1 VAHPALIPVARAEFD
16 RIMPR
21 ANQLDRLREDV
32 RVTAAD
38 LLAPPAGG
46 ITRAGFINNIDVC
59 VRYLAAWLD
68 GLGCVPIH
76 HLMEDAATAE
86 ISRAQLWQWLHRG
99 DLCLDDGT
107 PINRELFDGLL
118 AETTSRLPRSGLPG
132 QDRIDEAIAMLG
144 EFTRAS
150 ELADFLTL
158 KAYQRLP

>member
-1 VAHPALIPVARAEFD
+1 
-16 RIMPR
+16 M
-21 ANQLDRLREDV
+21 
-32 RVTAAD
+32 TAKD
-38 LLAPPAGG
+38 LLNFQPQAPITEQGLRTNINIG
-46 ITRAGFINNIDVC
+46 IQYMG
-59 VRYLAAWLD
+59 AWLA
-68 GLGCVPIH
+68 GTGCVPIFN
-76 HLMEDAATAE
+76 LMEDAATAE